1 MAHCSVGLNVNK
13 EYLNTNF
20 DGYKLS
26 LNSIPVYK
34 KRLEFGKYTYF
45 RSLFSHSLT
54 VRLYNVAQQVDLGI
68 IFTPLYVFF
77 D

>member
-34 KRLEFGKYTYF
+34 KRLEFGNYAFF
-45 RSLFSHSLT
+45 RSLFLASLT
-54 VRLYNVAQQVDLGI
+54 VGLNDIPQQVDLGMDI
-68 IFTPLYVFF
+68 TPLCGSF